1 MALKIGIVRDERY
14 LEHKPGIIHPEH
26 PNRLKYLYKMLDTD
40 FPTGLIRIEPRPI
53 TLEYLEAVHTPA
65 YVRMVLH
72 TAGLEFTHLAQDT
85 PSSPR
90 TYMAAWLAAGGCV
103 TALDALRDGVCDAC
117 FALVRPPGH
126 HAQPD
131 RAGGFCVFNNLGIT
145 ARYAQRKYGYKRIL
159 IIDWDIHH
167 GNAIQ
172 DLFYGEDKVLY
183 ISSHFTNIFPYAGEW
198 EETGTGAGEG
208 YNVNLVLVKGIED
221 LDTAHVYREVVGA
234 AVERYRP
241 DLIMVAAGFDL
252 HNQDIFSRTRV
263 TERAFGILTRLV
275 LKLRAEAG
283 NPPLLLALEGGY
295 RIPALVNSVREV
307 FLALTGGGQAGA
319 LPSEG
324 TELGEKLLS
333 IARPIHSRYR
343 VWVG

>member
-1 MALKIGIVRDERY
+1 MALKVGIVRDERY

-26 PNRLKYLYKMLDTD
+26 PNRLKYVYKMLDTE
-40 FPTGLIRIEPRPI
+40 FPTGLIPVEPKPI
-53 TLEYLEAVHTPA
+53 TLEDLEAVHTPA
-65 YVRMVLH
+65 YVRTVLH

-103 TALDALRDGVCDAC
+103 TALDALKEGVCDAC

-131 RAGGFCVFNNLGIT
+131 RAAGFCVFNNLGVT
-145 ARYAQRKYGYKRIL
+145 ARYAQRRYGFKRIL
-159 IIDWDIHH
+159 IVDWDIHH

-172 DLFYGEDKVLY
+172 DLFYAEDEVLY

-198 EETGTGAGEG
+198 EETGTGDGEG

-221 LDTAHVYREVVGA
+221 LDMAHLYREVVGN

-252 HNQDIFSRTRV
+252 HNQDIFSRSRV
-263 TERAFGILTRLV
+263 TERAFGYLTRL
-275 LKLRAEAG
+275 LLRLRAEVG
-283 NPPLLLALEGGY
+283 NPPILLALEGGY

-307 FLALTGGGQAGA
+307 FLALTEAEPPQD
-319 LPSEG
+319 LPSEP
-324 TELGEKLLS
+324 TALGEELLS
-333 IARPIHSRYR
+333 IARPIHSPYR